1 MPETL
6 DPKCACCTAVS
17 STCPGFFA
25 QRTGFA
31 YVYMLSHFQGN
42 VTYIYVC
49 VCVGVFACVYA
60 CMYVCTCACVYVC
73 NHVGMSVRVGSR

>member
-1 MPETL
+1 MLKRYVCICIYAFTL
-6 DPKCACCTAVS
+6 SGQCDI
-17 STCPGFFA
+17 
-25 QRTGFA
+25 
-31 YVYMLSHFQGN
+31 
-42 VTYIYVC
+42 YIY

>member
-1 MPETL
+1 M
-6 DPKCACCTAVS
+6 
-17 STCPGFFA
+17 
-25 QRTGFA
+25 FA

-42 VTYIYVC
+42 VTYIY

>member
-1 MPETL
+1 M
-6 DPKCACCTAVS
+6 
-17 STCPGFFA
+17 
-25 QRTGFA
+25 FA